1 MAHAVLAP
9 TSTDNIN
16 STNSATNGAGSRPL
30 HDTTNSFDF
39 DYAECEEPRIRGQS
53 NTWITFGRDRPFEKG
68 DSKPES
74 WYGYG
79 PKGAVKAGAIDIV
92 AGRMGYE
99 NSSDEKYWE
108 TVNGKRE
115 QIKVPNNFALDAS
128 RIYISQRADI
138 DEYFKLS
145 DGATGKES
153 GTAAIGIKS
162 DEIRIIARNTMK
174 LIVEGS
180 GDGTA
185 KLSNGN
191 NKFKKVGVQLIGENS
206 TSGKNSDMQPIPK
219 GINLVKAINE
229 LATIVFELSG
239 LLETFAKI
247 QTEFNDAIANHT
259 HIEMFYGLQTSPSVE
274 VIPQAKITSL
284 QTYSKL
290 FSQCRFFCNNIKSY
304 TSLYLSPT
312 SKYYI
317 NSRYHKLN

>member
-1 MAHAVLAP
+1 MAHPTQVP

-30 HDTTNSFDF
+30 HDITNAFDF
-39 DYAECEEPRIRGQS
+39 DYAECEEPRLKGQS
-53 NTWITFGRDRPFEKG
+53 NTWITFGRDRPSAKG
-68 DSKPES
+68 GTAPDS

-79 PKGAVKAGAIDIV
+79 PKGASKAGAIDIV

-99 NSSDEKYWE
+99 NSSDQKYWE
-108 TVNGKRE
+108 TVDGKRQ
-115 QIKVPNNFALDAS
+115 QIKVSSNFALDAS

-138 DEYFKLS
+138 DDYFKLS
-145 DGATGKES
+145 DGSTGKES

-180 GDGTA
+180 GDGSA
-185 KLSNGN
+185 KLSNSN

-206 TSGKNSDMQPIPK
+206 INGKNSDMQPIPK
-219 GINLVKAINE
+219 GINLAKAITE

-239 LLETFAKI
+239 LLESFAKI
-247 QTEFNDAIANHT
+247 QSEFNDVVANHT
-259 HIEMFYGLQTSPSVE
+259 HIEMFYGLQTSPSIDI
-274 VIPQAKITSL
+274 IPQAKITSL

-290 FSQCRFFCNNIKSY
+290 YSQCRFFCNNIGAYKG
-304 TSLYLSPT
+304 LYLTPNSR
-312 SKYYI
+312 YYI
-317 NSRYHKLN
+317 NSKYHKLN